1 MSAPSLENR
10 VAIVTGASRNIGRA
24 IALELAREGAA
35 VVVNAR
41 SSSAEAEAVAA
52 EIKTQ
57 GGRAVVKLADVTDP
71 VQSAALVAT
80 ALEAFGRLDCVVNN
94 AAVRRETPVA
104 DLELAEWREV
114 IAIVLDGAFLMAK
127 AAIPHLAASD
137 MASIVNIG
145 GLTAH
150 TGASNRAHV
159 VAAKSGLVGLTRA
172 LAHELAPSGIT
183 VNCVSPGMI
192 ETARERSAPA
202 SPSHHKIHAPLVGR
216 RGRPQ
221 EIAAL
226 VRFLAGPDGRYL
238 TGQTIQA
245 NGGAYFS

>member
-1 MSAPSLENR
+1 MSARSLENR
-10 VAIVTGASRNIGRA
+10 VAVVTGASRNIGRA

-41 SSSAEAEAVAA
+41 SSSEEAESVAA
-52 EIKTQ
+52 EIRAQ
-57 GGRAVVKLADVTDP
+57 GGRAVSRLADVTNP
-71 VQSAALVAT
+71 AEAKALADVAV
-80 ALEAFGRLDCVVNN
+80 EAFGRLDCLVNN
-94 AAVRRETPVA
+94 AAVRRETPLA
-104 DLELAEWREV
+104 DLDLAEWREV
-114 IAIVLDGAFLMAK
+114 MAIILDGPFLMAK
-127 AAIPHLAASD
+127 AALPHLMASD

-145 GLTAH
+145 GLSAH

-172 LAHELAPSGIT
+172 LAHELAGGGIT
-183 VNCVSPGMI
+183 VNCVSPGLI
-192 ETARERSAPA
+192 DTVRGGSAPG
-202 SPSHHKIHAPLVGR
+202 SPSHHAVHSTLTGR
-216 RGRPQ
+216 RGKPQ

-226 VRFLAGPDGRYL
+226 VRFLAGPDGRYV

>member
-1 MSAPSLENR
+1 MSARSLENR
-10 VAIVTGASRNIGRA
+10 VAVVTGASRNIGRA

-41 SSSAEAEAVAA
+41 SSSDEAESVAA
-52 EIKTQ
+52 EIRAQ
-57 GGRAVVKLADVTDP
+57 GGKAVSRLADVTDP
-71 VQSAALVAT
+71 AQAKALADAAV
-80 ALEAFGRLDCVVNN
+80 EAFGRLDCLVNN
-94 AAVRRETPVA
+94 AAVRRETPLA
-104 DLELAEWREV
+104 DLDLAEWREV
-114 IAIVLDGAFLMAK
+114 MAIILDGPFLMAK
-127 AAIPHLAASD
+127 AALPHLMASD

-145 GLTAH
+145 GLSAH

-172 LAHELAPSGIT
+172 LAHELAGGGVT
-183 VNCVSPGMI
+183 VNCVSPGLI
-192 ETARERSAPA
+192 DTVRGRSAPG
-202 SPSHHKIHAPLVGR
+202 SPSHHAVHSTLTGR
-216 RGRPQ
+216 RGKPQ

-226 VRFLAGPDGRYL
+226 VRFLAGPDGRYV